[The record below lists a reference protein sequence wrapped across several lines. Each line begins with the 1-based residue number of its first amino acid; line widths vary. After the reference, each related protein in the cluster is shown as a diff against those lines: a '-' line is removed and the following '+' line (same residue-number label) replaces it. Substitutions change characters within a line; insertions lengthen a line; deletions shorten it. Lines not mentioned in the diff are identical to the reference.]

1 MFMLHNF
8 GNPLSTKVIELHDVS
23 ALCSATCGAEALR
36 GQRAGKDEQAQKL
49 APGSQEKLRG

>member
-49 APGSQEKLRG
+49 APGSQAKLR